1 MFSLHDAGRFYSL
14 SRERERVGVRVQ
26 TLTGSSI
33 LEPSANVS
41 TLTPAP
47 GAYLRQSARALAG
60 EGFKPKHWSGSY
72 EILAQA
78 VPCSN

>member
-1 MFSLHDAGRFYSL
+1 MFSLHAAGRFYFL

-33 LEPSANVS
+33 LEPSASVS
-41 TLTPAP
+41 TLTPASFP
-47 GAYLRQSARALAG
+47 LAG
-60 EGFKPKHWSGSY
+60 EGFKPKHSSGSY
-72 EILAQA
+72 EILAEA